1 MKGAA
6 LWMIEPSGQMFQYYG
21 CASGRGKQL
30 VRNEIEKGKFQELTV
45 QEALPR
51 VAKILLK
58 AQDEIREK
66 KMELELS
73 VICADSKW
81 TNRILDRP
89 TTDRMTK
96 EAQEAIEN
104 EDEEMAWVRFCVCSI
119 EIFSECLYNSNLTKL
134 NFFESFLSSAS
145 EMLKDT
151 LGS

>member
-1 MKGAA
+1 
-6 LWMIEPSGQMFQYYG
+6 MFQYYG

-66 KMELELS
+66 KMELEIS

-104 EDEEMAWVRFCVCSI
+104 EDEEMAWVKFCVYSI
-119 EIFSECLYNSNLTKL
+119 EIFSECLYSSFLTKL
-134 NFFESFLSSAS
+134 IFFEILSH
-145 EMLKDT
+145 
-151 LGS
+151 